1 MATRIPVILSAL
13 PRPLPSPALRLL
25 APALWVA
32 LAMFTAASAAQAR
45 TAGTAPGDAA
55 ATGDAVATVERTVA
69 ELFEAMR
76 AEREAIAAD
85 ASRVEP
91 LVRDIVLPRVDLDAV
106 SRLVLGKH
114 WRTATSEEK
123 QAFQKEFRTLLV
135 RTYSDTLSQA
145 VDAEVEI
152 INGAN
157 SKDGTQTLVRSR
169 VRRGGDAPI
178 VALTYRL
185 EQAADG
191 GWRVIDIAI
200 EGVSLVTTW
209 RSEFSSMIGRHG
221 VSGLIAHMARRNSGT
236 AS

>member
-1 MATRIPVILSAL
+1 MRL
-13 PRPLPSPALRLL
+13 PRALPSPAVRLL
-25 APALWVA
+25 APALWIA
-32 LAMFTAASAAQAR
+32 LAVFTAASAAQAR
-45 TAGTAPGDAA
+45 TDGTAPGDA
-55 ATGDAVATVERTVA
+55 VATIERTVT

-76 AEREAIAAD
+76 TEREAIAAD

-91 LVRDIVLPRVDLDAV
+91 LVREIVLPRVDLDAV

-123 QAFQKEFRTLLV
+123 EAFQKEFRTLLV
-135 RTYSDTLSQA
+135 RTYSNTLSQA

-157 SKDGTQTLVRSR
+157 STDGTQTLVRSR
-169 VRRGGDAPI
+169 VRRGDAPV
-178 VALTYRL
+178 VALAYRL
-185 EQAADG
+185 EQGADG

-221 VSGLIAHMARRNSGT
+221 VSGLISHMARRNSDT